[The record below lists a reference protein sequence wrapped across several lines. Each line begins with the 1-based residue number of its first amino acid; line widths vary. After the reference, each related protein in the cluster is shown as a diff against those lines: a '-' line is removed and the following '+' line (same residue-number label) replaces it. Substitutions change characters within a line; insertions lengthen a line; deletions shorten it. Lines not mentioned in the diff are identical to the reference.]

1 MIFHQVYLHTTP
13 FREKKKLDSNSVIV
27 YFDDNDPGYWCLI
40 IMDSFVFRHIELIGY
55 FGDNQ
60 FAYVY
65 KWSFDKI
72 KLGHDNCLYNG
83 VMVLEI
89 DFEFFFFFRSSV
101 YNIWAQL
108 IKAKIMM
115 LKLWLF

>member
-1 MIFHQVYLHTTP
+1 
-13 FREKKKLDSNSVIV
+13 
-27 YFDDNDPGYWCLI
+27 
-40 IMDSFVFRHIELIGY
+40 MDSFVFRHIELIGY

-89 DFEFFFFFRSSV
+89 DFEFFLFFRSSV

-108 IKAKIMM
+108 IKAKMMM